1 MRTIAHISDLH
12 FGRIREEAE
21 ESLLADLRAMKP
33 SLIAVSGDL
42 TQRALRREFK
52 HARQYLEQ
60 LPAPF
65 IVVPGNHDIPFFDV
79 TRRLLLPLHRYK
91 NYISKQLN
99 PLYADNEIAVV
110 GMNSAYRLTLVNG
123 KINGRQMKQV
133 EKIFRGLPDLSLRIV
148 VTHHPFCK
156 NPDIQHREIIRGA
169 RKTLKRLEGCGVDL
183 ILTGHYHRVYA
194 QDLRTVHTDLDRSIL
209 HIQAGTA
216 ISTRTTKEP
225 NSYNL
230 LTIDHDKLTVEVR
243 TWEGSGFSVAETLR
257 YRRTKK
263 GWQKMR

>member
-12 FGRIREEAE
+12 FGRIRENAE
-21 ESLLADLRAMKP
+21 EALLDDLRAMKP

-52 HARQYLEQ
+52 HAREYLEQ

-79 TRRLLLPLHRYK
+79 TRRFLLPLHRYK

-110 GMNSAYRLTLVNG
+110 GVNSARSLTLVNG

-148 VTHHPFCK
+148 VAHHPFCK
-156 NPDIQHREIIRGA
+156 HPDLKHREIIKGA
-169 RKTLKRLEGCGVDL
+169 RKTLKRFERCGVDL
-183 ILTGHYHRVYA
+183 ILTGHYHRSCA
-194 QDLRTVHTDLDRSIL
+194 EDLRNVHTDLERSIL
-209 HIQAGTA
+209 HVQAGTA
-216 ISTRTTKEP
+216 ISTRTNREP

-230 LTIDHDKLTVEVR
+230 LTIDDGRLRIDVR
-243 TWEGSGFSVAETLR
+243 TWEGGAFSISETLR
-257 YRRTKK
+257 YRRTKR
-263 GWQKMR
+263 GWQKSK

>member
-21 ESLLADLRAMKP
+21 EALLHDLRAVRP

-42 TQRALRREFK
+42 TQRALRKEFK
-52 HARQYLEQ
+52 RAREYLEK

-99 PLYADNEIAVV
+99 PLYVDNEIAVLGV
-110 GMNSAYRLTLVNG
+110 NSARSLSLVNG
-123 KINGRQMKQV
+123 KINRRQMRIT
-133 EKIFRGLPDLSLRIV
+133 EKVFSGLPDLSMRIV

-156 NPDIQHREIIRGA
+156 HPELKHREVIAGA
-169 RKTLKRLEGCGVDL
+169 GKTLQRFEDCGVDL
-183 ILTGHYHRVYA
+183 ILTGHYHRTYA
-194 QDLRTVHTDLDRSIL
+194 LDLRVAHPELKRSIL

-216 ISTRTTKEP
+216 ISSRTSTEP

-230 LTIDHDKLTVEVR
+230 LTLDGDQLMIDVR
-243 TWEGSGFSVAETLR
+243 TWEKNTFRIAETMR
-257 YRRTKK
+257 FRRTKK
-263 GWQKMR
+263 GWQETR